1 MLQECN
7 LTVGELP
14 LRLQLVQLLNS
25 MTHWKRFRIH
35 VGVKLILFWLVA
47 GGHTCPA
54 LAERHYLSNT
64 NIAIQLLPPP
74 SEPASLEQSADLAEV
89 SLAHHDLVSNGVT
102 FARSEKHVFIFT
114 FTPAIGSF
122 FQTNRFLKTEAFF
135 QRVLKE
141 TDRVV
146 DAGKDFWMRP
156 RPYLVDTN
164 LLDGELEKLSGS
176 YPSGHSTR
184 GTVFALLLSE
194 LFPDHRD
201 AVLAKGREI
210 GWHRVMLAKHYPT
223 DIYAGRV
230 LGRSIVQQMK
240 ANHAFRHDFNEVK
253 AEIESWMQR
262 NSRPQ
267 RSMARSGL

>member
-1 MLQECN
+1 
-7 LTVGELP
+7 
-14 LRLQLVQLLNS
+14 VQLSNAT
-25 MTHWKRFRIH
+25 THWKRFRIQ
-35 VGVKLILFWLVA
+35 VWVKLILFCLVA
-47 GGHTCPA
+47 ARLTSTA

-64 NIAIQLLPPP
+64 NIAVQLLPPP
-74 SEPASLEQSADLAEV
+74 PEPASLEQSADLAEV
-89 SLAHHDLVSNGVT
+89 SLAHHGLASNGVA

-114 FTPAIGSF
+114 FTPVIGSF
-122 FQTNRFLKTEAFF
+122 FQTNRFPKTEAFF

-141 TDRVV
+141 TDMVV

-164 LLDGELEKLSGS
+164 LLDGEIEKLSGS

-194 LFPDHRD
+194 LFPDHRE
-201 AVLAKGREI
+201 AILAKGREI
-210 GWHRVMLAKHYPT
+210 GWHRVMLGKHYPT

-240 ANHAFRHDFNEVK
+240 ANHAFRHDFNEAK
-253 AEIESWMQR
+253 AEVESWMQTQ

-267 RSMARSGL
+267 HSIARSDL